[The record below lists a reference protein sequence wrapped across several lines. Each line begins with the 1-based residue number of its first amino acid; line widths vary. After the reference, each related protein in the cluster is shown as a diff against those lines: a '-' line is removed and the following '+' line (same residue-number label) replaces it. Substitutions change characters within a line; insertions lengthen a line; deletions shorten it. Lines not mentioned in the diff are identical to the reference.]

1 MGEGVWG
8 RSRRGGGGGIRDSCG
23 GAGGFRW
30 RPRGA
35 GRGRLVAHPRIDARA
50 RGGVRRS
57 LSRAGG
63 RARRRE
69 RRASVRRRTCAA
81 RRTGARARGAS
92 LEAGLGGPPGWQT
105 LASTKLLAQ
114 TASPSDE
121 SAEALAH
128 AAGAK
133 GPFGGCGSA
142 VVRATRSAPRRA
154 GVTSFLPSLFKARA
168 PRTREKAARPGS
180 HVDSR
185 IDGRKRST
193 GKDESSPHTPAAR
206 LASAD
211 RDDRPPRSFVVNSR
225 ALTPA
230 DQIAARVCPRSAP
243 RSGDPRAMASLASPP
258 TKDLRNHWSKE
269 EHAQFLQGV
278 AAHGRG
284 EWAAIARDFVPTR
297 TGTQVCNHGQ
307 KYFAKLDRDRGVA
320 SISGGAS
327 APARASLAERSGS
340 ATEKQSSV
348 DRPGTLPARLQRLRP
363 PPKVHRHVAPRGTHR
378 DRDRDRNR
386 HPRRRRARGCEPAR
400 EARAR
405 AWVRDASVAVGD
417 AATSTAASPSVTLY
431 GETHDAIP
439 PGGSI
444 VDALT
449 TPGVSACPPATRSY
463 LGGARGG
470 GDLAKV
476 CAGAR
481 TRCSKA
487 TAPGERERFRQ
498 ARVGRGRRR
507 RR

>member
-1 MGEGVWG
+1 MWG
-8 RSRRGGGGGIRDSCG
+8 RSRQGVGGFATRAAVPVGFVGDQGGG
-23 GAGGFRW
+23 A
-30 RPRGA
+30 
-35 GRGRLVAHPRIDARA
+35 GRLVAHPRIDARA

-105 LASTKLLAQ
+105 PASTAFRADRVALGRVCR
-114 TASPSDE
+114 
-121 SAEALAH
+121 SARAR
-128 AAGAK
+128 
-133 GPFGGCGSA
+133 GGRERTLRRVRSA

-154 GVTSFLPSLFKARA
+154 GVTSFPLAFQGEG

-348 DRPGTLPARLQRLRP
+348 DRPGTLPHVFNAFGRRPKFTATWRREAHTETETETETDTRGDGARAD
-363 PPKVHRHVAPRGTHR
+363 VNPRGK
-378 DRDRDRNR
+378 
-386 HPRRRRARGCEPAR
+386 RARGF
-400 EARAR
+400 
-405 AWVRDASVAVGD
+405 
-417 AATSTAASPSVTLY
+417 
-431 GETHDAIP
+431 
-439 PGGSI
+439 
-444 VDALT
+444 
-449 TPGVSACPPATRSY
+449 ATRPS
-463 LGGARGG
+463 
-470 GDLAKV
+470 
-476 CAGAR
+476 
-481 TRCSKA
+481 
-487 TAPGERERFRQ
+487 P
-498 ARVGRGRRR
+498 
-507 RR
+507 